1 MCSTEKLEWGLV
13 IATYKREAILPRC
26 LRLAAQQT
34 VSPKEIIVVDASPY
48 WEKTRAKIMQELA
61 VKYPA
66 IEWKYVQAERASS
79 ATQRNQGIDLA
90 TADVLFLID
99 DDTLIYP
106 DCAEEIMNIYTHDI
120 AHQVVGIRG
129 TPAQLPP
136 DKPVQKLDNKQLSKF
151 KDKTKIILYKL
162 RKVVGNAVD
171 LVVMNPKEDFIP
183 YDFCSFSQ
191 QPLPEEIKNL
201 AVCQVPIMQGAYM
214 TFRRRII
221 KRARFED
228 ILVRYATSEDTDACC
243 RASRFGMMLHALKAQ
258 MWHSPISHRVVSRY
272 TFTVMRALNIAVLHK
287 LHSID
292 VTRSKKL
299 IVKFFWRRLVDAT
312 IRDILTL
319 RWSLPST
326 RGYLFAYRYYD
337 KIFSMNPEELRAWYP
352 GFQQILFDKDGS

>member
-34 VSPKEIIVVDASPY
+34 VPPKEIIVVDSSPY

-61 VKYPA
+61 IKYPA

-90 TADVLFLID
+90 TADIVFLID
-99 DDTLIYP
+99 DDTLMYP

-136 DKPVQKLDNKQLSKF
+136 DKPTQRLDNEQLSKF
-151 KDKTKIILYKL
+151 KDKTKLILYKL
-162 RKVVGNAVD
+162 RKFVDNAVG
-171 LVVMNPKEDFIP
+171 LVMNSNENFIP
-183 YDFCSFSQ
+183 YDFASFSE
-191 QPLPEEIKNL
+191 QPLPTELKNM
-201 AVCQVPIMQGAYM
+201 AVCLVPRMHGAYM
-214 TFRRRII
+214 TFRRKII
-221 KRARFED
+221 KQVRFED
-228 ILVRYATSEDTDACC
+228 ILIRYANLEGMDACY
-243 RASRFGMMLHALKAQ
+243 RASCFGVMLHALKAQ
-258 MWHSPISHRVVSRY
+258 MWHSPISQSVILRY
-272 TFTVMRALNIAVLHK
+272 TKAATSALNIAVLHK
-287 LHSID
+287 LHSTD

-299 IVKFFWRRLVDAT
+299 IVKFFWCRLVDVT
-312 IRDILTL
+312 IRDTLTL

-352 GFQQILFDKDGS
+352 GFQQVLFDKDAS